1 MEPQAPIGSPRDPR
15 NRAPACL
22 DPFAAHGAARS
33 LEAGLKGRAH
43 RQALAAVI
51 IPECQDCGVCCFS
64 LRPEHVRVWEIDRE
78 RMGEQLVERYTQLVD
93 GIRYMGMSRG
103 CCDALEVDPVHRRF
117 ACGIYE
123 VRPDT
128 CRGLQR
134 GSSGCRDEI
143 VQKRDRPMALLAK
156 MGR

>member
-1 MEPQAPIGSPRDPR
+1 MEPQAPIGSPR
-15 NRAPACL
+15 APPGRGLGNAEGT
-22 DPFAAHGAARS
+22 AQS
-33 LEAGLKGRAH
+33 LEVGLKRRSQ
-43 RQALAAVI
+43 RQALAAVV

-93 GIRYMGMSRG
+93 GIRYMRMTRG
-103 CCDALEVDPVHRRF
+103 CCDALVVDPVHRRF

-143 VQKRDRPMALLAK
+143 VQKHDRPVALLGK
-156 MGR
+156 LGR